1 LNIFTK
7 DLSRD
12 NRYIVPYSI
21 MEYHIS
27 QEEVRKIIINDMVKK
42 KNSIVPIIGEDTIV
56 YKETGTGKEIPF
68 QEFVLNE
75 FQKKYPCVAVDDSA
89 KKSMKQRGYYG
100 LSLLSQYYN
109 DQGRFLDDFMDFV
122 SSNISCIKLKDEVLD
137 FLVTFNFPIIITT
150 VCFDIIEQQLKG
162 KIENYKSIWYRLNKE
177 NRTLPSRCVYHI
189 FGQAKDGSKWVSD
202 EDLLLTF
209 LLSHNHK
216 EYGATGLTDFLKENE
231 KKLFVLGCNLP
242 NWLFRFLWQPTQTG
256 RNNNLKTTQGYWI
269 NKEKPE
275 DSFENFLKKKN
286 FSADEQ
292 VNEILLDATKLLQEE
307 QKREIEERSS
317 MIDAEEY
324 FDVFIS
330 YASEDRL
337 IATAIFEGLKN
348 MNVKAWFDDRGR
360 GEITPG
366 QKYWERIENGIK
378 HAAHFMP
385 IITGNWMQ
393 KLTNTSGLKDETLK
407 ARDWLAECSKDDST
421 IQLKD
426 YSVPVII
433 KGSSYNGVT
442 ITEGYIEQVASFGV
456 LPNILFNGID
466 MISFDEKDYSVFEKI
481 KW

>member
-1 LNIFTK
+1 MNWIL
-7 DLSRD
+7 
-12 NRYIVPYSI
+12 P
-21 MEYHIS
+21 
-27 QEEVRKIIINDMVKK
+27 QEEVRRIIISDIVKK
-42 KNSIVPIIGEDTIV
+42 RNSIVPVIGVDTIV
-56 YKETGTGKEIPF
+56 YKDEDTGKEIPF
-68 QEFVLNE
+68 QEFILNE
-75 FQKKYPCVAVDDSA
+75 FQKKYPRVAVDDVA
-89 KKSMKQRGYYG
+89 LTSMKERGYYG
-100 LSLLSQYYN
+100 LTLLSQYYN
-109 DQGRFLDDFMDFV
+109 EQGRFLDDFLDFV
-122 SSNISCIKLKDEVLD
+122 SKNASSIKLKDEVFG

-150 VCFDIIEQQLKG
+150 ICFDFIEQRLKG
-162 KIENYKSIWYRLNKE
+162 QIESYKSIWYRLNKE
-177 NRTLPSRCVYHI
+177 NSTLPSRCIYHI

-231 KKLFVLGCNLP
+231 KKLFVLGCYLP

-256 RNNNLKTTQGYWI
+256 RNSNLKTTQGYWI

-292 VNEILLDATKLLQEE
+292 VKEILVDATKLLQEE
-307 QKREIEERSS
+307 LKLEEEERRLT
-317 MIDAEEY
+317 IDYEEH

-330 YASEDRL
+330 YASEDRQ
-337 IATAIFEGLKN
+337 IATAIFEALKN
-348 MNVKAWFDDRGR
+348 MNVNAWFDDRGK

-366 QKYWERIENGIK
+366 QKYWKRIENGIK
-378 HAAHFMP
+378 HSAHFMP

-393 KLTNTSGLKDETLK
+393 KLTNTSSLKDETLK
-407 ARDWLAECSKDDST
+407 ARDWLAECSKPDST
-421 IQLKD
+421 IQLND

-442 ITEGYIEQVASFGV
+442 ITEGYVEQVASFGV
-456 LPNILFNGID
+456 LPNTLFNGID